1 MKSDI
6 GTNIRQS
13 FFNYKRENQA
23 STDSSQQQ
31 ENDGNDENDENDDV
45 DNDGNDDVDNDGNDD
60 VDNDGN
66 DDANNDII
74 EYQEMPI
81 YSQSFLQKDN
91 FIDDIGDDEE

>member
-31 ENDGNDENDENDDV
+31 ENDGND
-45 DNDGNDDVDNDGNDD
+45 
-60 VDNDGN
+60 
-66 DDANNDII
+66 DADNDII

-91 FIDDIGDDEE
+91 FIDNIDDDEE